1 MESEVL
7 KIRTSTYFEVV
18 AIKLKLTRSVTIRA
32 GGRYED
38 CEFFIT
44 LVDNKF
50 CFCFINLFSEVEL

>member
-7 KIRTSTYFEVV
+7 KIRTSTYFEV
-18 AIKLKLTRSVTIRA
+18 VTIRA